1 MPPVGSAGKAGD
13 LRARRQLERILESP
27 GFARNE
33 RLSRFLRFVVEHHL
47 EGRDDEL
54 KESLIAIE
62 VFGRPPDYDPKR
74 DPIVRAEASRLRA
87 RLGEYYLGQGKD
99 DPLVIELPKGGY
111 VPVIRGEPETSES
124 APAAESVKPAR
135 RRRWAVTAFACPV
148 VVVSAVGWWL
158 LHPQNAPIPI
168 AVLPL
173 INLNQDPSNDYFAD
187 GLTGEI
193 IRNLSIID
201 GLAVRSETSS
211 FTFKGKPRNARDA
224 GKQLEADYLVEG
236 SVLRSGQ
243 QLRINAQLVRVRDDF
258 PLWSGRYDRELTD
271 IFAIQDEISRGI
283 VNSLRLKLGRGR
295 RRYETSAEAYDLYLH
310 ARAFGKGPGDPGFG
324 TDPQI
329 VAFRQAAAK
338 DPSFAPAYSGLAS
351 ALAYRTGTRSD
362 AATLA
367 ERLFQMREAAGK
379 AVELDPMLAEAHE
392 ALGSVYARD
401 AQWQMSEKSFRRA
414 LELDRNDAS
423 LRSVFA
429 STFLLPLGRIEESVA
444 EMRLAERS
452 DPLSPEIQRVF
463 THSLFI
469 AGRFDEAI
477 KHCPKPCLD
486 ALLIRGSATEAIPIL
501 EERLRGDRSAPS
513 SARYVPPLGGEE
525 AALGVFYAR
534 AGRRDD
540 AERMAKTRNPLAQ
553 AEVFIALGD
562 KDRAFEALER
572 AIPFG
577 PVRIGRDLNYP
588 AFATLRGDPRVK
600 ALRKKI
606 GLPE

>member
-1 MPPVGSAGKAGD
+1 MPTREAEVHV
-13 LRARRQLERILESP
+13 ARDELARVLASP

-33 RLSRFLRFVVEHHL
+33 RLSRFLRFVVERRL
-47 EGRDDEL
+47 EGKDGEI
-54 KESLIAIE
+54 KESLLAIE
-62 VFGRPPDYDPKR
+62 VFGRPPDYDPKQ
-74 DPIVRAEASRLRA
+74 DPIVRTEASRLRA
-87 RLGEYYLGQGKD
+87 RLSEYYLGDGKD

-111 VPVIRGEPETSES
+111 VPAFRPRPAGHGP
-124 APAAESVKPAR
+124 APQDRRSPR
-135 RRRWAVTAFACPV
+135 RRLWAAAAFACV
-148 VVVSAVGWWL
+148 VVLLVATWWRL
-158 LHPQNAPIPI
+158 RPQDEPIPI

-173 INLNQDPSNDYFAD
+173 INLNQDPANDYFAD

-211 FTFKGKPRNARDA
+211 FTFKGKSRNARDA

-295 RRYETSAEAYDLYLH
+295 RRYETSAEAYDLYLR
-310 ARAFGKGPGDPGFG
+310 ARGFGKGPGDRGFG
-324 TDPQI
+324 SDPQI
-329 VAFRQAAAK
+329 VAFQQAAAK

-351 ALAYRTGTRSD
+351 AFAYRTGQALD
-362 AATLA
+362 AAKRA
-367 ERLFQMREAAGK
+367 EQMSQMREAAGK
-379 AVELDPMLAEAHE
+379 AMELDPLLAEAHE
-392 ALGSVYARD
+392 ALGNMYARD
-401 AQWQMSEKSFRRA
+401 AQWEMSEKSFRHA
-414 LELDRNDAS
+414 LQMDPNDSS
-423 LRSVFA
+423 LRREFVNN
-429 STFLLPLGRIEESVA
+429 LLTPLGRNEESVA

-452 DPLSPEIQRVF
+452 DPLSAEVQRVL
-463 THSLFI
+463 THALFI

-486 ALLIRGSATEAIPIL
+486 ALLITGSATEAIPIL
-501 EERLRGDRSAPS
+501 EERLKGDPSARGSAP
-513 SARYVPPLGGEE
+513 YVPPLGGEE

-540 AERMAKTRNPLAQ
+540 AERMAKIQRNLLAQ
-553 AEVFIALGD
+553 AEIFVALGD
-562 KDRAFEALER
+562 KDRAVDALER
-572 AIPFG
+572 ATPWG

-588 AFATLRGDPRVK
+588 VFAALRGDPRVK

>member
-1 MPPVGSAGKAGD
+1 MPTREGE
-13 LRARRQLERILESP
+13 LRAARRQLERVLASP

-33 RLSRFLRFVVEHHL
+33 RQSRFLRFVVERHL
-47 EGRDDEL
+47 EGKDGEI
-54 KESLIAIE
+54 KESLLAIE
-62 VFGRPPDYDPKR
+62 VFGRPPDYDPKQ
-74 DPIVRAEASRLRA
+74 DPIVRTEASRLRA
-87 RLGEYYLGQGKD
+87 RLSEYYLGDGKD

-111 VPVIRGEPETSES
+111 VPAFRSGLAGHGP
-124 APAAESVKPAR
+124 APHGRRSPRRLLWATAAV
-135 RRRWAVTAFACPV
+135 ACV
-148 VVVSAVGWWL
+148 VVLLAASWWRL
-158 LHPQNAPIPI
+158 RRQNMPVPI

-173 INLNQDPSNDYFAD
+173 INLNQDPANDYFAD

-211 FTFKGKPRNARDA
+211 FTFKGKPQKARDA
-224 GKQLEADYLVEG
+224 GKQLGADYLVEG
-236 SVLRSGQ
+236 SVQRSGQ
-243 QLRINAQLVRVRDDF
+243 QLRINAQLVRVRDDY
-258 PLWSGRYDRELTD
+258 PLWSGRYDREVID

-283 VNSLRLKLGRGR
+283 VNSLRLKLGQGR
-295 RRYETSAEAYDLYLH
+295 RRYETSAEAYDLYLR
-310 ARAFGKGPGDPGFG
+310 ARAFGKGPGDRGFG
-324 TDPQI
+324 SNPQI
-329 VAFRQAAAK
+329 VAFQQAAAK

-351 ALAYRTGTRSD
+351 ALAYRSGQGFD
-362 AATLA
+362 AAERA
-367 ERLFQMREAAGK
+367 EQMSQMREAAGK
-379 AVELDPMLAEAHE
+379 AVELDPLLAEAHE
-392 ALGSVYARD
+392 ALGSMYARD

-414 LELDRNDAS
+414 LELDPNDSS
-423 LRSVFA
+423 LRRA
-429 STFLLPLGRIEESVA
+429 LANNLLMPLSRIGESVA

-452 DPLSPEIQRVF
+452 DPLSAEVQRVLA
-463 THSLFI
+463 HILFI

-486 ALLIRGSATEAIPIL
+486 ALLITGRATEAIPIL
-501 EERLRGDRSAPS
+501 EERLRGDRGDLSAPG

-525 AALGVFYAR
+525 AALGVAYAQ

-540 AERMAKTRNPLAQ
+540 AERMARMQKSPLWQ
-553 AEVFIALGD
+553 AEILAALGD

-577 PVRIGRDLNYP
+577 PVRIGRDLTYP
-588 AFATLRGDPRVK
+588 GFAPIRGDPRVK